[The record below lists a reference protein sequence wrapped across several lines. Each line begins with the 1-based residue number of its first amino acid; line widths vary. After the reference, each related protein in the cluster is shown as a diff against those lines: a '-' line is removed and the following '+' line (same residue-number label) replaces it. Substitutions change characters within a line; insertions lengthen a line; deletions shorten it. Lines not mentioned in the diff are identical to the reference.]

1 MTESLPSGM
10 PPGISRRLTMTLM
23 ELVYESAIQ
32 YIASRNPAS
41 RLRTK
46 TFPVSQIL
54 VKPTPTP
61 HIKKSS
67 YGVGRQPLDESG
79 RRRGRGLG
87 LEGGAN
93 DGLDSRYLK
102 YWIHYF
108 KQFESNCHRVKHLSH
123 DVRSNEFRS
132 KFTCGQLE
140 RDVLGRQP
148 NHLTTNIK
156 WVLRTVTVRRRL
168 VPLASPD
175 KGLSG
180 EPPCLEASLNEHLR
194 G

>member
-61 HIKKSS
+61 PF
-67 YGVGRQPLDESG
+67 RED
-79 RRRGRGLG
+79 
-87 LEGGAN
+87 GGA
-93 DGLDSRYLK
+93 
-102 YWIHYF
+102 
-108 KQFESNCHRVKHLSH
+108 CT
-123 DVRSNEFRS
+123 RSGS
-132 KFTCGQLE
+132 ALHVPATC
-140 RDVLGRQP
+140 V
-148 NHLTTNIK
+148 
-156 WVLRTVTVRRRL
+156 
-168 VPLASPD
+168 
-175 KGLSG
+175 
-180 EPPCLEASLNEHLR
+180 
-194 G
+194 